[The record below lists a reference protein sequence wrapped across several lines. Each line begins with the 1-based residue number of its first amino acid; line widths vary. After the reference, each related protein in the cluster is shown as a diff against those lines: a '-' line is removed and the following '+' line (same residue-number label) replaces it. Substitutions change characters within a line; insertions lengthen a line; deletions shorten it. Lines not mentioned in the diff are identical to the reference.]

1 MASRVWQV
9 LLELGILHSVD
20 QRLVFE
26 DSNTYY
32 QFSFEECDAQ
42 GCEFRNEEEWQNGVR
57 LLLQLVPYVQFRV
70 VSPPEEDPDR
80 KRDICSEI
88 LQMKALERLT
98 STVQNE
104 LAAALARKAKKSM
117 SEDESS
123 EASDVS
129 PCSQNSEVIFQ
140 GFPDL
145 GVGSLTLKNS
155 FCFNFWAVKI
165 CTLQSCL

>member
-70 VSPPEEDPDR
+70 VSP
-80 KRDICSEI
+80 IFCSSLTE
-88 LQMKALERLT
+88 LEVTQLGLGDTRRRAVRSRSASQSRA
-98 STVQNE
+98 ST
-104 LAAALARKAKKSM
+104 
-117 SEDESS
+117 
-123 EASDVS
+123 
-129 PCSQNSEVIFQ
+129 PISQNLLASAFLITPHAAESVLNQ
-140 GFPDL
+140 
-145 GVGSLTLKNS
+145 K
-155 FCFNFWAVKI
+155 
-165 CTLQSCL
+165 